1 MAKIGP
7 SLMCSD
13 LGALRQDVNILDEG
27 NVDFFHFDI
36 MDGHFVPN
44 YTMGTDMIKS
54 VRKDT
59 GLPFDAH
66 LMIDH
71 PERYIDT
78 FLECG
83 CDMISVHEEASPH
96 LHRTLQY
103 MKSTGVRTG
112 LALNP
117 STSLNSLEFVGDIV
131 DYVVIMTVNPG
142 FAGQTFIP
150 STLKKIENLQDFIK
164 CNNLQIEVQVDG
176 NISYDTIPEVVRK
189 GADMLVCGTS
199 CLFGQPEGLKQSILN
214 LRQFTDSLKVEQ

>member
-1 MAKIGP
+1 MTEIGP

-13 LGALRQDVNILDEG
+13 LGALREDIKILHEG

-54 VRKDT
+54 VRHDT
-59 GLPFDAH
+59 NLPFDAH
-66 LMIDH
+66 LMIEY

-78 FLECG
+78 FVECG
-83 CDMISVHEEASPH
+83 CDMISIHEEATPH
-96 LHRTLQY
+96 LHRTLQH
-103 MKSTGVRTG
+103 MNSTGVRTG

-117 STSLNSLEFVGDIV
+117 STSLNSLEYVGDIV

-150 STLKKIENLQDFIK
+150 STLNKIENLKHFINS
-164 CNNLQIEVQVDG
+164 NNLQIKIQVDG
-176 NISYDTIPEVVRK
+176 NISYDIIPEVIRK

-199 CLFGQPEGLKQSILN
+199 CLFKQPNGLKQSTAD
-214 LRQFTDSLKVEQ
+214 LRHFTDRLKVEQ

>member
-13 LGALRQDVNILDEG
+13 LGALRQDVQILHNG

-36 MDGHFVPN
+36 MDGNFVPN

-54 VRKDT
+54 VRQDT
-59 GLPFDAH
+59 DLPFDAH
-66 LMIDH
+66 LMIEN

-78 FLECG
+78 FVESG
-83 CDMISVHEEASPH
+83 CDMISVHEEATPH

-103 MKSTGVRTG
+103 INSTGVRTG

-117 STSLNSLEFVGDIV
+117 STSLDSLEFVGDIV

-142 FAGQTFIP
+142 FAGQKFIP
-150 STLKKIENLQDFIK
+150 STLKKIENLRYFVNS
-164 CNNLQIEVQVDG
+164 NNLQIEIQVDG
-176 NISYDTIPEVVRK
+176 NISYDIIPEVLRK

-199 CLFGQPEGLKQSILN
+199 CLFNQPQGLEKSVAG
-214 LRQFTDSLKVEQ
+214 LRQYTDDLKVEQ